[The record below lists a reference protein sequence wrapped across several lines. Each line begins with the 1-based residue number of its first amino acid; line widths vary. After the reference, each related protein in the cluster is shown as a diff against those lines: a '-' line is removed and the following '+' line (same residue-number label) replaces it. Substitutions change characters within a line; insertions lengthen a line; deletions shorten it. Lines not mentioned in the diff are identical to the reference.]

1 VTIVDGMRCSVLT
14 DHVTSLDWRARKA
27 KHKAT
32 IGEQELWDV
41 RAKIKALLM
50 I

>member
-1 VTIVDGMRCSVLT
+1 LK
-14 DHVTSLDWRARKA
+14 SLDWRARKA
-27 KHKAT
+27 KYKAS
-32 IGEQELWDV
+32 IGEQELWEV